1 MDERKDKAKQ
11 IAHQMNQRE
20 KIYQNNVP
28 TREQARHIVEKRKA
42 LEKQKQN
49 TTSRIVHVS
58 TETKKKTTTTK
69 ISSDTK
75 KPSTKKTSNAST
87 SNPTK
92 KKPPTTKKKPIPT
105 HTKNVRKSHLDA
117 TKKKKRKSKKSSFTK
132 RHIIM
137 LISILLIT
145 LIISTIGITLLEM
158 RQKRMIT
165 NTSEFKT
172 ITIKDGMNATEIATL
187 LEDHDI
193 IESQKEFL
201 GYIKGNEGD
210 RNLLSGTYNF
220 SSGSSNEEVN
230 NILTQKSLSSYA
242 TITIYKGS
250 VVQEIDNQLSRLQ
263 LIQSG
268 EFIEAL
274 EHERIKR
281 NLDFTEGWVF
291 SDQYTVKRGNDVAS
305 SLASLVINRLYDV
318 LKIEIEKVD
327 ELSYSLDDII
337 IIASMIQRETQDKE
351 QMPDIAGVIYNR
363 LEKNEPLGIDAT
375 TRYAL
380 NAWNRELEKKDFSL
394 SKEYDTRRRVGLPPT
409 GIGAVGIDAIRAAL
423 HPSKHDYFYY
433 FHDKEGTLHLSYTY
447 QEHLEKFNALK

>member
-20 KIYQNNVP
+20 KIYQKDVP
-28 TREQARHIVEKRKA
+28 TREQARDIVEKRKA

-49 TTSRIVHVS
+49 TTSRVVYVS
-58 TETKKKTTTTK
+58 TDTKKKTSATK
-69 ISSDTK
+69 TSLNTK
-75 KPSTKKTSNAST
+75 KPSTKKT

-105 HTKNVRKSHLDA
+105 HTKSVRKSHLDA
-117 TKKKKRKSKKSSFTK
+117 TKKKKGKSKKSFFTK

-165 NTSEFKT
+165 NTSDFKT
-172 ITIKDGMNATEIATL
+172 ITIEDGMNATEIATL

-193 IESQKEFL
+193 IESQREFL
-201 GYIKGNEGD
+201 GYIKSNEGD
-210 RNLLSGTYNF
+210 RKLLSGTYNF
-220 SSGSSNEEVN
+220 SSGSSNEEIN
-230 NILTQKSLSSYA
+230 NILTQKPLSPYS

-250 VVQEIDNQLSRLQ
+250 VNQEIDDQLSRLQ
-263 LIQSG
+263 LIRSG
-268 EFIEAL
+268 EFLEAL
-274 EHERIKR
+274 EQERIKR
-281 NLDFTEGWVF
+281 NLTFTEGWVF
-291 SDQYTVKRGNDVAS
+291 SDQYTVQKGDDVAS
-305 SLASLVINRLYDV
+305 SLASLVIDRLYDV
-318 LKIEIEKVD
+318 LKVEIEGVED
-327 ELSYSLDDII
+327 LSYSLHDII

-394 SKEYDTRRRVGLPPT
+394 SKEYDTRRKVGLPPT
-409 GIGAVGIDAIRAAL
+409 GIGSVGIDAIRAAL
-423 HPSKHDYFYY
+423 HPAKHDFFYY
-433 FHDKEGTLHLSYTY
+433 FHDKEGNLHLSYTY